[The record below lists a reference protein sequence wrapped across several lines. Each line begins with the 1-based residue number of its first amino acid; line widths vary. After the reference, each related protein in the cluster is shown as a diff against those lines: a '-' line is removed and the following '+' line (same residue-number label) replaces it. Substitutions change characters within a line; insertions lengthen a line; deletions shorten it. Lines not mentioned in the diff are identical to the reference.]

1 LTKKLN
7 QPLTL
12 MSRRSTA

>member
-1 LTKKLN
+1 LVA

-12 MSRRSTA
+12 M